1 MQNLD
6 PSYIR
11 YIYDSIKRGEVSVD
25 NEASIPDGLIGMF
38 EDAFKLKDEAR
49 LIRDVVNL
57 SLEQLIVTE
66 DLSDGK
72 KSFSTSEVGTWLS
85 NEILK

>member
-1 MQNLD
+1 M
-6 PSYIR
+6 
-11 YIYDSIKRGEVSVD
+11 
-25 NEASIPDGLIGMF
+25 MF
-38 EDAFKLKDEAR
+38 DDAFKLREEAK

-66 DLSDGK
+66 DLSEGK

>member
-1 MQNLD
+1 MTHTD
-6 PSYIR
+6 TAVI
-11 YIYDSIKRGEVSVD
+11 
-25 NEASIPDGLIGMF
+25 EASTQLFFDR
-38 EDAFKLKDEAR
+38 DAFKLKKEAK

-57 SLEQLIVTE
+57 SLERLIVTE

-72 KSFSTSEVGTWLS
+72 KSFSTSAVGTWLS